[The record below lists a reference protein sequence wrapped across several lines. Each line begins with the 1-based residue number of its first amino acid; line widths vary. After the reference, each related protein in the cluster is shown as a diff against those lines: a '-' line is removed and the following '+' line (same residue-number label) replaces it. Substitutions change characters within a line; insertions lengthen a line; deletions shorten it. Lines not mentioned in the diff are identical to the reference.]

1 MTQTPYIDIALD
13 VLKLEMQ
20 GLAALSASLESGP
33 SAQNFVRA
41 VEIIKAAPGRVI
53 VSGMGKSGH
62 IGKKIAATL
71 ASTGEPAS
79 FVHPGEASHGDL
91 GMISGSDVVLALSN
105 SGETKELSDI
115 IAYCGRF
122 NIPLISITSGHE
134 SSLATASDVCL
145 LLPKADEACG
155 ETRAPT
161 TSTTMTLAL
170 GDALCVALLRDKG
183 FAAKDFK
190 NFHPGGK
197 LGAALRKV
205 GDIMSPPDRLPL
217 CAPDVSISEASQI
230 IAKNNFGCVGI
241 TKDDRLI
248 GVITDGDL
256 RRHMSADLHTK
267 TAADVMTKSPVFVTP
282 DTLAADALGL
292 MSQKHITSLFVC
304 DGGRPIGLLH
314 IHDMLE
320 LGVA

>member
-1 MTQTPYIDIALD
+1 MTQSPHITTALEVIAL
-13 VLKLEMQ
+13 ETA
-20 GLAALSASLESGP
+20 GLAKLSDALDTGDL
-33 SAQNFVRA
+33 AQAFLRA
-41 VEIIKAAPGRVI
+41 VDLIKAAKGRVI

-62 IGKKIAATL
+62 IGRKIAATL
-71 ASTGEPAS
+71 ASTGTPAS
-79 FVHPGEASHGDL
+79 YVHPGEASHGDL
-91 GMISGSDVVLALSN
+91 GMISGDDVVLGLSN

-122 NIPLISITSGHE
+122 DIPLISITSGAQ
-134 SSLATASDVCL
+134 SSLASASDACL
-145 LLPKADEACG
+145 LMPKSDEACG

-197 LGAALRKV
+197 LGAAFKKV
-205 GDIMSPPDRLPL
+205 GDIMNPADRLPL
-217 CAPDVSISEASQI
+217 CGPDETIAGVSKI
-230 IAKNNFGCVGI
+230 IAENNFGCAGI
-241 TKDDRLI
+241 VRGGKLV

-256 RRHMSADLHTK
+256 RRHLSDTILSQ
-267 TAADVMTKSPVFVTP
+267 TAADVMTQNPVFVTK
-282 DTLAADALGL
+282 DTLAADAMAVLA
-292 MSQKHITSLFVC
+292 QKHITSLFVC
-304 DGGRPIGLLH
+304 EDGAPIGLLH